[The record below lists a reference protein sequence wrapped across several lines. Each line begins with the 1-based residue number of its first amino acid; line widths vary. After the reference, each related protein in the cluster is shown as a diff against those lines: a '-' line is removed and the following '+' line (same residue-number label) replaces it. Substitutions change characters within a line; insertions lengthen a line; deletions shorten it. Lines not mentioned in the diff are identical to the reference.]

1 MKIYSRFDLPEAPDT
16 PAGSE
21 MEPIYSYRDNPDKE
35 QGGQEL
41 YDTGRRENIQE
52 KIDAELPNH
61 DIRVILA
68 RAMAG
73 DAQALAANKAIYAD
87 ITGAPRS
94 ILEAHEKAAQLRQ
107 LLAQLTPEEREE
119 FYGTENPSVGTQPN
133 DTGNSTS
140 GAGGDDNS
148 SSNSN

>member
-21 MEPIYSYRDNPDKE
+21 MEPVYAYRDNPNKE

-107 LLAQLTPEEREE
+107 LLAQLTPEERKE
-119 FYGTENPSVGTQPN
+119 FYGTENTGMGTQPG
-133 DTGNSTS
+133 DTGDSTS
-140 GAGGDDNS
+140 GTSGNDS
-148 SSNSN
+148 SGSDSN